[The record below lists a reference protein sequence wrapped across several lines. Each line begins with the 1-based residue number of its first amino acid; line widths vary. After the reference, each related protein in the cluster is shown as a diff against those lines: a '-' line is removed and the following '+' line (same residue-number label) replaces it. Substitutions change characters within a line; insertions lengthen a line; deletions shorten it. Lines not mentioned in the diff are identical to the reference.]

1 MTVVEAPLQLAR
13 ADIGERE
20 RELVLE
26 VLDSNILAL
35 GPMTRRFEE
44 AFAAFCGTRHA
55 VAVSSGTAGLHLA
68 TRLAGVGPGDEVITS
83 PISFVASA
91 NAVLYQNA
99 VPVFADVD
107 ERTFN
112 IDPAAVEALI
122 TPRTRA
128 ILPVHIFG
136 YPCAL
141 EPLQAI
147 ADRHGL
153 AIVEDACEALGA
165 IHAGRRL
172 AGFGNP
178 AVFGFYPNKQMT
190 TGEGGMVTTDDD
202 ELAAQVRALANQGRS
217 DAGDWLEHDRL
228 GFNYR
233 MDELSAA
240 VGLGQ
245 TERLP
250 ELLAEPGGGRGALR
264 RAARGHPR
272 RRASLRGHRDR
283 RALVVRLRD
292 PARARDRPHGADGAP
307 ARARRAL
314 QAVPAGDPPAAVLPR
329 ARPRPGRAADRRG
342 DRRDDGRRPVLRHDD
357 RRAAGARR
365 RDAPSGSRERLRS
378 SNGMSVVLPGGS
390 PAKPRSPF
398 AEPDP
403 GHHDAHRAGCGS
415 PAV

>member
-1 MTVVEAPLQLAR
+1 MTDAEAPLQLAR
-13 ADIGERE
+13 ADLGARE

-35 GPMTRRFEE
+35 GPMQRRFED

-68 TRLAGVGPGDEVITS
+68 ARVAGIKPGDEVITS

-91 NAVLYQNA
+91 NAVLYQGA

-112 IDPAAVEALI
+112 LDPDAVEALV
-122 TPRTRA
+122 TPRTKA

-147 ADRHGL
+147 AGRHGL

-165 IHAGRRL
+165 THGGRRL

-202 ELAAQVRALANQGRS
+202 DFAAHVRALANQGRS

-240 VGLGQ
+240 VGLAQ

-250 ELLAEPGGGRGALR
+250 QLLADRAAVAARYGELLADLPGVELPCPDTGSDVRSWFVYVIRLAPEIDRTALMEHLRRQGVPCKPYLPAIHLQPFYRELGHGPGELPIAEAIAATTVAIPFYGTMTSAQQERVAGALR
-264 RAARGHPR
+264 TALTAA
-272 RRASLRGHRDR
+272 
-283 RALVVRLRD
+283 
-292 PARARDRPHGADGAP
+292 
-307 ARARRAL
+307 
-314 QAVPAGDPPAAVLPR
+314 
-329 ARPRPGRAADRRG
+329 
-342 DRRDDGRRPVLRHDD
+342 
-357 RRAAGARR
+357 
-365 RDAPSGSRERLRS
+365 
-378 SNGMSVVLPGGS
+378 
-390 PAKPRSPF
+390 
-398 AEPDP
+398 
-403 GHHDAHRAGCGS
+403 
-415 PAV
+415 

>member
-1 MTVVEAPLQLAR
+1 MTAVETPLQLAR

-68 TRLAGVGPGDEVITS
+68 ARLAGVGPGDEVITS

-91 NAVLYQNA
+91 NAVLYQGG
-99 VPVFADVD
+99 VPVFAEVD

-112 IDPAAVEALI
+112 LDPAAVEALV

-136 YPCAL
+136 YPCEL

-147 ADRHGL
+147 AERHSL

-165 IHAGRRL
+165 VHRGRRV

-250 ELLAEPGGGRGALR
+250 ELLAN
-264 RAARGHPR
+264 RAAVAARYGELLAGIPGVELPCADAGGDVR
-272 RRASLRGHRDR
+272 SWFVYVIRLAPEIDR
-283 RALVVRLRD
+283 TALM
-292 PARARDRPHGADGAP
+292 
-307 ARARRAL
+307 
-314 QAVPAGDPPAAVLPR
+314 
-329 ARPRPGRAADRRG
+329 
-342 DRRDDGRRPVLRHDD
+342 
-357 RRAAGARR
+357 
-365 RDAPSGSRERLRS
+365 ERLRTL
-378 SNGMSVVLPGGS
+378 GVPCKPYLP
-390 PAKPRSPF
+390 AIHLQPF
-398 AEPDP
+398 YRELGHGPGELPIAEAIAATTVAIPFY
-403 GHHDAHRAGCGS
+403 GTMTLAEQERVAAALRDALERA
-415 PAV
+415 